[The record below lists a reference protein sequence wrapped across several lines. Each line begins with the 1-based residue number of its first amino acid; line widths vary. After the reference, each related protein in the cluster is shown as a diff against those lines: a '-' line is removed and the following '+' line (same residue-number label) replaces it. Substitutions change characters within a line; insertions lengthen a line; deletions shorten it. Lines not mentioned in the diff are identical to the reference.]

1 MLSRFSR
8 FNVTCEC
15 NEEEINDD
23 DGVGWMLCPGFEFFA
38 CGSCECCWAQ
48 HVLYQ
53 QRERIRVVNC
63 IARQVLIQFPFHMNL
78 STLVGRATRLSYSW
92 RPSIT
97 SSKENFS
104 LATDWN
110 PLFPGRPES
119 MYEKGIKSKSL
130 WQ

>member
-1 MLSRFSR
+1 MLSRHFR

-38 CGSCECCWAQ
+38 CGCCECCWAQ

-78 STLVGRATRLSYSW
+78 STLVGLQGDQT
-92 RPSIT
+92 II
-97 SSKENFS
+97 F
-104 LATDWN
+104 LATKHHVEQREFFIGN
-110 PLFPGRPES
+110 
-119 MYEKGIKSKSL
+119 
-130 WQ
+130 